1 DADAYV
7 GNLVTASYLIDK
19 AYLTNLE
26 VRGSTG
32 FPTSEL
38 RFAVRRDLPRLEGI
52 LNAALRTL
60 DDADRDRIRA
70 RWAPGRASPALRT
83 VALLPAEREWIRDH
97 PKVRLGVRPNQYPL
111 ERLDPGGHY
120 SGIASDYIALLR
132 DRLGIEFETKPVT
145 GWPEL
150 AARVKL
156 RELD

>member
-1 DADAYV
+1 AAVEFLRKAVSDATIVEFPATLDALRAVATGDADAYV

-52 LNAALRTL
+52 LNAALRPL

-111 ERLDPGGHY
+111 ERLDPGGH
-120 SGIASDYIALLR
+120 
-132 DRLGIEFETKPVT
+132 
-145 GWPEL
+145 
-150 AARVKL
+150 
-156 RELD
+156 